1 MYVDKWGNVMKGK
14 VFDDYDYE
22 NFYNNS
28 FNELTG
34 ELLGEVVKP
43 GRGVAYTTATIKSG
57 NQFEVEIYP
66 SFRRQI
72 PDMIKRYKS
81 QRKES
86 RECQKNLNDRHA
98 KKKLFR
104 LIHENF
110 YTGDYWCTFTF
121 KDEPESLEVAEKLS
135 KNFFRRINRARK
147 KKGLENAKYV
157 YIIEESERLH
167 LHLVM
172 DNGLSKEEVESKWGL
187 GFSHIQTLNYY
198 KDENFIG
205 ICEYMMKEKRE
216 IRLKGKKRWGSSK
229 GNLVLP
235 KPSKNRTKLSKKKVM
250 DMVLNQDSIGERLE
264 REYPNYNF
272 KEVEIRY
279 NDWNGLFYIYA
290 RMQNKKQRIR
300 R

>member
-1 MYVDKWGNVMKGK
+1 MKGK

-235 KPSKNRTKLSKKKVM
+235 KPSNNRTKLSKKKVM

-290 RMQNKKQRIR
+290 RMQSKKQRIR